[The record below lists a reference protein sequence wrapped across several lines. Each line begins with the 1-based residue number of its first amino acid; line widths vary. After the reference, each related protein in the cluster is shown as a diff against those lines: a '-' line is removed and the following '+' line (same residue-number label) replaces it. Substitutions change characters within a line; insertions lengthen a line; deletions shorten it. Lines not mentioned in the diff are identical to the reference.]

1 MHRETVAPIYIRIFG
16 PQTVKTAHGIDDR
29 KAQPRRTLLFGP
41 LIKAFEDMVRI
52 ERTAR
57 TAVAD
62 AQTIPG
68 NGHRHFAARISVDI
82 GVPKLAP
89 SDEFMR
95 AASRPS
101 SRRERRMPR
110 PA

>member
-29 KAQPRRTLLFGP
+29 KAQSRRTLLFGP

-68 NGHRHFAARISVDI
+68 NGHRHFAARISVNI
-82 GVPKLAP
+82 GVFQQVRDQTGPQPDNRASAAP
-89 SDEFMR
+89 S
-95 AASRPS
+95 
-101 SRRERRMPR
+101 
-110 PA
+110 